1 MSTAYFLMNI
11 TINHENE
18 VIRKI
23 REVLESDVMLD
34 YEIQGTLGIYDLVL
48 KITAKS
54 DDDLRHILL
63 EKIKPIDNIQSAITM
78 LVIWESVLILVLFH
92 IWVKRIHN
100 LTMDYDM
107 ISLMLLNPEFF
118 GERFELNDDY
128 S

>member
-11 TINHENE
+11 AINHENE

-34 YEIQGTLGIYDLVL
+34 FEIQGTFGVYDLVL

-54 DDDLRHILL
+54 DDDLRHVLL

-78 LVIWESVLILVLFH
+78 IVI
-92 IWVKRIHN
+92 
-100 LTMDYDM
+100 
-107 ISLMLLNPEFF
+107 
-118 GERFELNDDY
+118 
-128 S
+128 